1 MVIMAQ
7 LPNDLIMDIIKLAD
21 GGLSTHKKKFKW
33 SLIIFNEAIK
43 RRQWASPVSRRMRE
57 VRVLRHRSGEFWFKK
72 EHYPRDITDI
82 YTNDQH
88 EIMVE
93 NNSYKDS
100 IVEIWSTLN

>member
-1 MVIMAQ
+1 MAQ

-21 GGLSTHKKKFKW
+21 GGFNTHKKKFKR

-43 RRQWASPVSRRMRE
+43 RRQQAGVGWPARE

-100 IVEIWSTLN
+100 IVEIWSNLN